1 MVPFLGQ
8 EDSPGGGHANLLQYF
23 FLENYHEQRSLAG
36 CSLWSCKESNKTKRL
51 NTAQLN
57 NLPCQNSQ
65 NQFLLVSE
73 RKSQF
78 HDSPWNYYN
87 RRSAFSHGNQ
97 KPSHLLDKM
106 EPASHIP

>member
-73 RKSQF
+73 R
-78 HDSPWNYYN
+78 
-87 RRSAFSHGNQ
+87 
-97 KPSHLLDKM
+97 
-106 EPASHIP
+106 